1 MESTSLNSW
10 LSPNIAIA
18 VQAGTENFEFCAIVL
33 FLLWTSAEDLVKK
46 GSKVE
51 SAVMIE

>member
-1 MESTSLNSW
+1 MESTNLNSW
-10 LSPNIAIA
+10 PAPNIAM
-18 VQAGTENFEFCAIVL
+18 QAGAGNIEFCAIVL

-46 GSKVE
+46 GRKVE

>member
-10 LSPNIAIA
+10 PSPNIA
-18 VQAGTENFEFCAIVL
+18 VQAGAENFEFCAIVL